1 MLSAE
6 AKELFAKLEMEY
18 PPVAIKFSFGKPNDL
33 PPVRTPDAFC
43 QFVKKAQTSQT
54 SFYTTAAD
62 DTCFGRMV
70 LGMIDKPPFAASG
83 QAGCDF
89 GVFKTQAPNARLY
102 TQISTLTR
110 GSVNYVSF
118 APVSTCTFD
127 PDLVICVADTR
138 QAGIILRASSYYS
151 GDLWESK
158 TSPVL
163 SCAWMYSYP
172 YVNDKVNTI
181 ISGMGHGMS
190 RRHTYPAG
198 LQIISI
204 PYGKLAGIVAALG
217 EMDWGLLALSDD
229 PEDKAELAS
238 RMKRWDEIQASA
250 RDDAAPL
257 SAETLMPGKAD

>member
-6 AKELFAKLEMEY
+6 AKALFAKLEMDY
-18 PPVAIKFSFGKPNDL
+18 PPVAIKFSFGKPQGL
-33 PPVRTPDAFC
+33 PRVQSPDAFC
-43 QFVKKAQTSQT
+43 QFVKKIQTGADG
-54 SFYTTAAD
+54 FYTTAAD

-83 QAGCDF
+83 QAGIDF

-118 APVSTCTFD
+118 VPLSTCTFD
-127 PDLVICVADTR
+127 PDLVICVTDTR
-138 QAGIILRASSYYS
+138 QAGILLRASSYYS

-158 TSPVL
+158 SSPVL

-172 YVNDKVNTI
+172 YVNDKVNTLVT
-181 ISGMGHGMS
+181 GMGHGMT

-198 LQIISI
+198 MQVISI
-204 PYGKLAGIVAALG
+204 PYGKLGSIVQALG
-217 EMDWGLLALSDD
+217 EMDWELLALSED
-229 PEDKAELAS
+229 PQDKEELAK
-238 RMKRWDEIQASA
+238 RMGHWDDIQASA
-250 RDDAAPL
+250 IDDMSPATA
-257 SAETLMPGKAD
+257 SALMPGQAE